1 MNLIMFKYHFIS
13 AFTILFF
20 SVIFIKSQSQS
31 EFFISDSKNEQN
43 VFIDCNY
50 PFVKDNSVLLKSNYP
65 SFKLTNKYI
74 ISAINYTPYSVSN
87 KVVIKDNLDDSFSEI
102 IDLPFQFCFY
112 GQAYNQLVI
121 GSNGM
126 VSFDINQAGQANAPN
141 ISEALPSSS
150 LPKATIFGVL
160 HDMYF
165 SLSDDSEINYSVIG
179 NAPFRK
185 FVINFYKGRMSGCD
199 DSVSTS
205 QIVLS
210 EGSNNIE
217 VFVENK
223 SLACDLAKFKNSLIG
238 INDEIGDSGLAA
250 PNRNT
255 GIWQAQNEAW
265 LFTPDGENVVPKFAW
280 YDGSGNLIGS
290 SNEQIVSPKKDE
302 NYRLDFLY
310 TICNGQTY
318 TYTDEIDITFSSD
331 YPTTIDY
338 SKIICNSSEQI
349 VLSDYKKFLTTN
361 DFSKFSFV
369 FIDALS
375 NQILDETIP
384 ITVDSSRDFN
394 VIISNKDNRN
404 CKRSTTLSFQYFS
417 QNILTNQVSVCD
429 LWKDGK
435 ENDYLLSNLNVN
447 LVGSN
452 FKGEISYFLTRQSA
466 LDNINSVTT
475 YNLENNTQFYIRV
488 SQNNCYNVFGP
499 ISIKLTSPPQVVSPL
514 NLRVQI
520 CDLNYD
526 GVENFNW
533 GDYLK
538 DKVTT
543 DLGVSIR
550 VFKTYDEAL
559 SALSTQLGLDK
570 ITKGNYKVYAR
581 VEFPGACFSIAEINM
596 DVVLSGVELKNIDTY
611 ICFDGAE
618 DITVDLL
625 AIANNMLVNPN
636 SNITG
641 PFFFTSN
648 KAAIDNLPANMI
660 PSTQVI
666 KDDGNYIS
674 KIFYVRFNNGTDC
687 YTIKPI
693 KIYLVHLVKN
703 KDQFNICDV
712 KNDNSETITL
722 STYAKQINNQSGSKV
737 FYFNTEAQALANVSG
752 TDIKSLTVTSSQ
764 TVYARITI
772 KNCLLIIP
780 VTFTLVKTP
789 DILSELTINLKDVC
803 DNNADGKENV
813 DLSSYATEINVN
825 KESVDFTY
833 FKTYNPVNN
842 TLADPYSNVSNVEV
856 QDGTI
861 IYVKVKFKDS
871 DCFSVSK
878 IIVNIDYLP
887 SIKLSKTVTLKKC
900 DDDFDFGEY
909 FDLSESIL
917 QLYDP
922 NLNSIPLSDLIISYY
937 ECEDDANVGTTVG
950 KINSLYHTHIANAF
964 VYVRFQSKKDGCY
977 SVAPINLLSYFPTK
991 AKNSVISICD
1001 NNLDGYYDVN
1011 LLEYK
1016 NYMVQNPDDQNV
1028 YKFYLR
1034 ESDINIPGKEI
1045 KNPEKFKLNPYISKI
1060 WVYVEN
1066 LTNCGSIAEVN
1077 FKKGNILTLNKNQF
1091 SINNICDT
1099 GNDGKEQI
1107 NLTIFENN
1115 FSASY
1120 TYEYFEKDSDMWQ
1133 NQNKIQNP
1141 AYYAYDETKG
1151 SSTFYVKVSQEGFC
1165 PNFYSIEVQLNKMP
1179 IINIAD
1185 YYYCKNASQGL
1196 EIKPNFST
1204 MKIANYRWELPDGT
1218 IIEGADKNY
1227 LSGIKTIGTY
1237 TLSLTTVY
1245 NCSYT
1250 TSFRVLNVDT
1260 PEIVSL
1266 IEQDNN
1272 FEVTAQGISG
1282 KKIVYSK
1289 DSVHWQD
1296 SNVFYN
1302 LAAGEYNFYAK
1313 YADSDCY
1320 SDAKKGKIFTV
1331 QSAFTPNGDGINDY
1345 WVFSDLDVFG
1355 GTSTLQIVDKFGK
1368 VVCQQTSNKEF
1379 RWDGKIQ
1386 SRSLNTD
1393 AYWYVIKVG
1402 NGRIY
1407 QGWIFLKN
1415 RN

>member
-141 ISEALPSSS
+141 ISTALPSED
-150 LPKATIFGVL
+150 LPKAAIFGAL

-179 NAPFRK
+179 SAPFRK

-280 YDGSGNLIGS
+280 YDGNGNLIGS
-290 SNEQIVSPKKDE
+290 SNEQVVSPKKDE

-375 NQILDETIP
+375 NQIIDETIP
-384 ITVDSSRDFN
+384 FTVDSSRDFN

-466 LDNINSVTT
+466 LDNINSVTN

-514 NLRVQI
+514 NLRVQM

-611 ICFDGAE
+611 ICFDGFE

-674 KIFYVRFNNGTDC
+674 KTFYVRFNNGTDC

-909 FDLSESIL
+909 FDLSESIP

-950 KINSLYHTHIANAF
+950 KINSLHHTHTANAF

-977 SVAPINLLSYFPTK
+977 SVAPINLLSYFPAK
-991 AKNSVISICD
+991 ARNSIIQICD
-1001 NNLDGYYDVN
+1001 NNVDGFYDVN
-1011 LLEYK
+1011 LMDYTAQ
-1016 NYMVQNPDDQNV
+1016 MVQIPSSENV
-1028 YKFYLR
+1028 FTFYLNQA
-1034 ESDINIPGKEI
+1034 DIGVSGKEI
-1045 KNPEKFKLNPYISKI
+1045 QNPSNFILNPYTSKI

-1066 LTNCGSIAEVN
+1066 LKDCGSSAEVN
-1077 FKKGNILTLNKNQF
+1077 FVNGTQLNLSQKQF
-1091 SINNICDT
+1091 NKDVCDT
-1099 GNDGKEQI
+1099 GNDNKETI
-1107 NLTIFENN
+1107 SLTDFETT
-1115 FSASY
+1115 FSNSSY
-1120 TYEYFEKDSDMWQ
+1120 TYEYFENYQDMTSS
-1133 NQNKIQNP
+1133 QNKIP
-1141 AYYAYDETKG
+1141 TPSSYLFDAAKGITK
-1151 SSTFYVKVSQEGFC
+1151 FYVKVSQSGFC
-1165 PNFYSIEVQLNKMP
+1165 PNYFTIDVVLKKTP
-1179 IINIAD
+1179 IIEIQD
-1185 YYYCKNASQGL
+1185 YYYCKNDEIGL
-1196 EIKPNFST
+1196 EIRPNFT
-1204 MKIANYRWELPDGT
+1204 GLNVVYYKWEYPDGS
-1218 IIEGADKNY
+1218 ISEGANKDFIYGVKQV
-1227 LSGIKTIGTY
+1227 GTY
-1237 TLSLTTVY
+1237 KLTLTNSL
-1245 NCSYT
+1245 NCDYT
-1250 TSFRVLNVDT
+1250 ATFKVINIDT
-1260 PEIVSL
+1260 PEI
-1266 IEQDNN
+1266 
-1272 FEVTAQGISG
+1272 TALRGQNDYYDVIATGIAG
-1282 KKIVYSK
+1282 RKILYSM
-1289 DSVHWQD
+1289 DMMNWQE
-1296 SNVFYN
+1296 SNRFGNLKPGDYTFYVR
-1302 LAAGEYNFYAK
+1302 YS
-1313 YADSDCY
+1313 DSDCRG
-1320 SDAKKGKIFTV
+1320 DMRMGRIFSIINTL
-1331 QSAFTPNGDGINDY
+1331 TPNGDGINDY
-1345 WVFSDLDVFG
+1345 WKLSGLDVFPES
-1355 GTSTLQIVDKFGK
+1355 STLQIFDKFGNLVYK
-1368 VVCQQTSNKEF
+1368 QISNTEF
-1379 RWDGKIQ
+1379 IWDGKFNG
-1386 SRSLNTD
+1386 RNVTTD
-1393 AYWYVIKVG
+1393 AYWYLI
-1402 NGRIY
+1402 NAADGRIY
-1407 QGWIFLKN
+1407 NGWILLKN

>member
-1 MNLIMFKYHFIS
+1 M
-13 AFTILFF
+13 
-20 SVIFIKSQSQS
+20 
-31 EFFISDSKNEQN
+31 
-43 VFIDCNY
+43 
-50 PFVKDNSVLLKSNYP
+50 
-65 SFKLTNKYI
+65 
-74 ISAINYTPYSVSN
+74 
-87 KVVIKDNLDDSFSEI
+87 
-102 IDLPFQFCFY
+102 
-112 GQAYNQLVI
+112 
-121 GSNGM
+121 
-126 VSFDINQAGQANAPN
+126 
-141 ISEALPSSS
+141 
-150 LPKATIFGVL
+150 
-160 HDMYF
+160 
-165 SLSDDSEINYSVIG
+165 
-179 NAPFRK
+179 
-185 FVINFYKGRMSGCD
+185 
-199 DSVSTS
+199 
-205 QIVLS
+205 
-210 EGSNNIE
+210 
-217 VFVENK
+217 
-223 SLACDLAKFKNSLIG
+223 
-238 INDEIGDSGLAA
+238 
-250 PNRNT
+250 
-255 GIWQAQNEAW
+255 
-265 LFTPDGENVVPKFAW
+265 
-280 YDGSGNLIGS
+280 
-290 SNEQIVSPKKDE
+290 
-302 NYRLDFLY
+302 
-310 TICNGQTY
+310 
-318 TYTDEIDITFSSD
+318 
-331 YPTTIDY
+331 
-338 SKIICNSSEQI
+338 
-349 VLSDYKKFLTTN
+349 
-361 DFSKFSFV
+361 
-369 FIDALS
+369 
-375 NQILDETIP
+375 
-384 ITVDSSRDFN
+384 
-394 VIISNKDNRN
+394 
-404 CKRSTTLSFQYFS
+404 
-417 QNILTNQVSVCD
+417 
-429 LWKDGK
+429 
-435 ENDYLLSNLNVN
+435 
-447 LVGSN
+447 
-452 FKGEISYFLTRQSA
+452 
-466 LDNINSVTT
+466 
-475 YNLENNTQFYIRV
+475 
-488 SQNNCYNVFGP
+488 
-499 ISIKLTSPPQVVSPL
+499 
-514 NLRVQI
+514 
-520 CDLNYD
+520 
-526 GVENFNW
+526 
-533 GDYLK
+533 
-538 DKVTT
+538 
-543 DLGVSIR
+543 
-550 VFKTYDEAL
+550 
-559 SALSTQLGLDK
+559 
-570 ITKGNYKVYAR
+570 
-581 VEFPGACFSIAEINM
+581 
-596 DVVLSGVELKNIDTY
+596 
-611 ICFDGAE
+611 
-618 DITVDLL
+618 
-625 AIANNMLVNPN
+625 
-636 SNITG
+636 
-641 PFFFTSN
+641 
-648 KAAIDNLPANMI
+648 
-660 PSTQVI
+660 
-666 KDDGNYIS
+666 
-674 KIFYVRFNNGTDC
+674 
-687 YTIKPI
+687 
-693 KIYLVHLVKN
+693 
-703 KDQFNICDV
+703 
-712 KNDNSETITL
+712 
-722 STYAKQINNQSGSKV
+722 
-737 FYFNTEAQALANVSG
+737 
-752 TDIKSLTVTSSQ
+752 
-764 TVYARITI
+764 
-772 KNCLLIIP
+772 
-780 VTFTLVKTP
+780 
-789 DILSELTINLKDVC
+789 
-803 DNNADGKENV
+803 
-813 DLSSYATEINVN
+813 
-825 KESVDFTY
+825 
-833 FKTYNPVNN
+833 
-842 TLADPYSNVSNVEV
+842 
-856 QDGTI
+856 
-861 IYVKVKFKDS
+861 
-871 DCFSVSK
+871 
-878 IIVNIDYLP
+878 

-950 KINSLYHTHIANAF
+950 KINSLHHTHTANAF

-1016 NYMVQNPDDQNV
+1016 NYMVQNSDGQNV

-1077 FKKGNILTLNKNQF
+1077 FKKGNVLTLNKNQF

-1245 NCSYT
+1245 DCSYT

-1320 SDAKKGKIFTV
+1320 SDAKKGKVFTV
-1331 QSAFTPNGDGINDY
+1331 QTAFTPNGDGINDY
-1345 WVFSDLDVFG
+1345 WVFSDLDIFG